1 MFSAGKV
8 GYSGEVREL
17 LERAAFPT
25 EEPRREVSKSQEMRG
40 EISGSGLRSFWADAR
55 RAVAKARRA
64 CPKRVICEG
73 WIRSHWRDSF

>member
-1 MFSAGKV
+1 
-8 GYSGEVREL
+8 
-17 LERAAFPT
+17 
-25 EEPRREVSKSQEMRG
+25 
-40 EISGSGLRSFWADAR
+40 LRSFWADAR